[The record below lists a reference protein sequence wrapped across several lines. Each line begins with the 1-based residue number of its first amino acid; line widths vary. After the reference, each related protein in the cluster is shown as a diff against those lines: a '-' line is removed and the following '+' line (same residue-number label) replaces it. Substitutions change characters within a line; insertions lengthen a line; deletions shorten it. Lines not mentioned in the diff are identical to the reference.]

1 LAGLTWVS
9 KSANTQKITLGR
21 GRILQAQHISP
32 VKPLLQVWIDVCPLL
47 GEDNTNGLWIG

>member
-1 LAGLTWVS
+1 LADPTWVS

-32 VKPLLQVWIDVCPLL
+32 VKPLLQVD
-47 GEDNTNGLWIG
+47 